1 MTFTKD
7 KPKRK
12 STPPLTPEQRI
23 DRTQMNRMKD
33 RATYLSIQPL
43 GDNRYQVWGGEM
55 AHIVTVSVDGDIHC
69 DCLGFPHARHGNC
82 SHVVKFRL
90 VYGDLK
96 NPKIH
101 SRARSPIPE

>member
-1 MTFTKD
+1 MTFTKN
-7 KPKRK
+7 KPKKK

-33 RATYLSIQPL
+33 RAAILSIQPL
-43 GDNRYQVWGGEM
+43 SNNRYQIWGGEQ
-55 AHIVTVSVDGDIHC
+55 AHIVTVNIDGEAVC
-69 DCLGFPHARHGNC
+69 DCRGWSSARHGNC
-82 SHVVKFRL
+82 SHVVKYRL
-90 VYGDLK
+90 VYGDLR